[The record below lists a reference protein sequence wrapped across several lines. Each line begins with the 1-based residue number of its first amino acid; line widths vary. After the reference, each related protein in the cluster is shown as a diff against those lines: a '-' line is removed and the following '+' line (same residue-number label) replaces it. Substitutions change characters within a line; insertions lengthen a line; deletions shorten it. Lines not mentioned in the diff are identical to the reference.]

1 MRGLQPFGG
10 CLCLSGYQRLA
21 FFLDDFPSPVPMG
34 DGTYIRRD
42 YNRGISSFYSN
53 IWWPDML
60 SLCDKYGIRYTGLLI
75 DDYTEEVD
83 GSFPQ
88 QKDTERFMHFGS
100 LLLNNGGEIGLH
112 GYNHLPLCFTGFD
125 FKGLVN
131 YIPWKSSENAVRA
144 LNTAI
149 ELGNSL
155 FPDNEIAVYVPPSN
169 ILSGGGAQAF
179 A

>member
-1 MRGLQPFGG
+1 
-10 CLCLSGYQRLA
+10 
-21 FFLDDFPSPVPMG
+21 
-34 DGTYIRRD
+34 
-42 YNRGISSFYSN
+42 
-53 IWWPDML
+53 ML
-60 SLCDKYGIRYTGLLI
+60 SLCDKYGIRYTGMLI

-88 QKDTERFMHFGS
+88 QTDTERYIHFGS

-131 YIPWKSSENAVRA
+131 YIPWKSTENAVRA

-155 FPDNEIAVYVPPSN
+155 FPENEIAVYVPPSN
-169 ILSGGGAQAF
+169 ILSEEGRRLLHDEFPQIKVIASLYLEGQIEYAQEFEVAEDEVIEFPARYFGSF